1 MLLSNRKTAT
11 FLVLFAGGVWGISFA
26 LLKWAAQGGLS
37 PLNLVLWQMM
47 IVSIILLLIC
57 VITGKLFRLSSVH
70 WSHVIVITLAGNV
83 APNLFFYYAAEHVPS
98 GVMAITIALVPMMT
112 YALAFTIQIESY
124 SMTRFLGIFFGFGA
138 ILCLILPETSL
149 PDPTI
154 LPWVLIAS
162 LAGCCYTLENL
173 YVDCKIDQQVD
184 FVILLTLASI
194 SSVLILIPIN
204 FMFGTFEMLQ
214 WPLTVTEY
222 AITSL
227 AVVNVICYLVFLF
240 LIRMS
245 GSVFASQMGYIVT
258 LSGVGWGIL
267 LFGESHSFWVW
278 LALVLMLIGMAM
290 VTPRNHAVS
299 ISSNME

>member
-1 MLLSNRKTAT
+1 MSLSNRKTAT

-47 IVSIILLLIC
+47 IVSVILLLMC
-57 VITGKLFRLSSVH
+57 LATGRMSKLSSVH

-98 GVMAITIALVPMMT
+98 GIMAITIALVPMMT
-112 YALAFTIQIESY
+112 YALAFIIRIESY
-124 SMTRFLGIFFGFGA
+124 SMTRFLGIFFGFAA
-138 ILCLILPETSL
+138 ILCLTVPETSL

-162 LAGCCYTLENL
+162 LAGCCYTVENL
-173 YVDCKIDQQVD
+173 YVDCKIGQHVD

-204 FMFGTFEMLQ
+204 IMFGTFEMLQ
-214 WPLTVTEY
+214 WPLTITEY
-222 AITSL
+222 AVTSL
-227 AVVNVICYLVFLF
+227 AIVNVICYLLFLF

-245 GSVFASQMGYIVT
+245 GSVFASQMGYVVT

-267 LFGESHSFWVW
+267 LFDESHSLWVW
-278 LALVLMLIGMAM
+278 GALVLMLIGMAM
-290 VTPRNHAVS
+290 VTPRNYSAT
-299 ISSNME
+299 ISADPK